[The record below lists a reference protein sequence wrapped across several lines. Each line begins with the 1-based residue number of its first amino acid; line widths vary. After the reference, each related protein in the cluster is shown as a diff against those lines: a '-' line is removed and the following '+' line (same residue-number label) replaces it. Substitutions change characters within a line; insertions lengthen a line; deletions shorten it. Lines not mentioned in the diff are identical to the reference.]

1 VAPSDIKDTELKNGK
16 TYHWCVQHKMW
27 TLRKAQERKL
37 QNPKDDTKKE
47 ADEKGV
53 QIKEALAAI

>member
-1 VAPSDIKDTELKNGK
+1 
-16 TYHWCVQHKMW
+16 MW